1 MFDGLPIAIFTD
13 AGPVALLSVAV
24 WMIFTGRLVTKREVD
39 DLRADRDLWRTA
51 YIESQ
56 AQKHDLMET
65 GKVARSLLRALPVPQ
80 TGEAD
85 DS

>member
-1 MFDGLPIAIFTD
+1 MLEGLPIAIFTD
-13 AGPVALLSVAV
+13 IGPVGLLAITV
-24 WMIFTGRLVTKREVD
+24 WMLFTGRLVTRREHED
-39 DLRADRDLWRTA
+39 TKADRDLWRTA

-56 AQKHDLMET
+56 KQKHDLMET